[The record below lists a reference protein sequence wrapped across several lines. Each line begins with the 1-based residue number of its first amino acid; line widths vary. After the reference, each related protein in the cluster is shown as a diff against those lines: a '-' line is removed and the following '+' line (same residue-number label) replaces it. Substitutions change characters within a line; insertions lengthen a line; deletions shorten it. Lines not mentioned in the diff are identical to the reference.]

1 VDEAITEGAGMT
13 IGERFPTLLDAARQG
28 DRGSLEALYHDLA
41 PVVIGYL
48 RGQGA
53 AEPDDLAAEVFV
65 GVARGLGSF
74 RGDERAF
81 RSWVFSIAH
90 RRLIDERRR
99 LSRRKERAVDP
110 ADLAEGLDR
119 PGGDVEAEALDRIGE
134 SWVLRAIR
142 RLTPEQRAVLLLRV
156 VADLPVEEVARIV
169 GRSPGAVKALQRRAL
184 SSLARQID
192 REGVS

>member
-1 VDEAITEGAGMT
+1 MT
-13 IGERFPTLLDAARQG
+13 IGERFPVVLDSARRG
-28 DRGSLEALYHDLA
+28 DRASLEALHHDLA
-41 PVVIGYL
+41 PVVFGYL

-65 GVARGLGSF
+65 GVARGLRSF

-99 LSRRKERAVDP
+99 LSRRKEQPVDP
-110 ADLAEGLDR
+110 SDLAAGLDR
-119 PGGDVEAEALDRIGE
+119 SGGDVEAEALARVGE
-134 SWVLRAIR
+134 SWVLRAVG
-142 RLTPEQRAVLLLRV
+142 RLTPDQRAVLLLRV
-156 VADLPVEEVARIV
+156 VADLSVEEVARIV
-169 GRSPGAVKALQRRAL
+169 GRTSGAVKALQRRAL
-184 SSLARQID
+184 SALARQID

>member
-13 IGERFPTLLDAARQG
+13 IGERFPTLLDSARQG
-28 DRGSLEALYHDLA
+28 DRGSLEAIHHDLA

-53 AEPDDLAAEVFV
+53 AEPEDLAAEVFV
-65 GVARGLGSF
+65 GVARGLRSF

-99 LSRRKERAVDP
+99 LSRRKEQPVDP
-110 ADLAEGLDR
+110 SDLAGGLDR
-119 PGGDVEAEALDRIGE
+119 SGGDVEAEALARIGE
-134 SWVLRAIR
+134 SWVLNAIR
-142 RLTPEQRAVLLLRV
+142 RLTPDQRAVLLLRV

-169 GRSPGAVKALQRRAL
+169 GRTPGAVKALQRRAL
-184 SSLARQID
+184 SALARQID

>member
-1 VDEAITEGAGMT
+1 MT
-13 IGERFPTLLDAARQG
+13 IGERFPTLLDSARQG
-28 DRGSLEALYHDLA
+28 DRGSLEALHHDLA

-65 GVARGLGSF
+65 GVARGLRSF

-119 PGGDVEAEALDRIGE
+119 PGGDVEAEALARIGE

-184 SSLARQID
+184 ASLARQID